1 MMEIFFE
8 IFEVFKD
15 WLAYIGSA
23 FIVGG
28 AFYLRK
34 KSYAPDIASFAT
46 TTGIGFTFLGIVIAV
61 HSLSGLGES
70 DIKSEL
76 DKLLTGIYVAF
87 VPSIAGVIVAVIT
100 HVAPH
105 VAPNLFPSP
114 PIDEKTKPS
123 GVDEQILQEIQRL
136 NKNITGSDETSLITQ
151 LEKFQSAVTEKQED
165 LVNEFQ
171 GLSKQIAEK
180 IIDALSESMKELNK
194 KLSEEF
200 CGHFGRFADVFPKLL
215 DWQENYRKTIEDT
228 QKQLQAQSAHLQ
240 EMINTLGSSSEAFA
254 GIAGHIENISNFA
267 SNLEAKTDD
276 LIVGLTSAAASIK
289 EIKVD
294 SEKLQSA
301 AEQLSNV
308 MQSQVAHTEKQN
320 QLLNEIVA
328 TMDKAA
334 DAVKGAA
341 DNVGE
346 IGKTNEQLRQH
357 VDSMRDA
364 MRTVS
369 SLRGGVEEFAAA
381 LPQKATAI
389 EKSMQDITDAALKQL
404 ASNLRGISE
413 ALVNDYMAVHNAIRQ
428 IREHHER
435 KK

>member
-23 FIVGG
+23 SIVGG
-28 AFYLRK
+28 AFYLRQ

-100 HVAPH
+100 HVKPSW
-105 VAPNLFPSP
+105 FPSP

-136 NKNITGSDETSLITQ
+136 NKNITGSGETSLITR
-151 LEKFQSAVTEKQED
+151 LEKFQLAVTEKQED
-165 LVNEFQ
+165 LVKEFQ
-171 GLSKQIAEK
+171 GLSKQIADK
-180 IIDALSESMKELNK
+180 IIDALSESMKELNQ
-194 KLSEEF
+194 KLGEQF
-200 CGHFGRFADVFPKLL
+200 GDNFGRFADVIPKLL
-215 DWQENYRKTIEDT
+215 EWQENYRKTIEDT
-228 QKQLQAQSAHLQ
+228 QEQLQAQSTHLQ

-267 SNLEAKTDD
+267 SNLKAKTDD
-276 LIVGLTSAAASIK
+276 LIVGLTSAADSIEK
-289 EIKVD
+289 IRVD
-294 SEKLQSA
+294 SGKLQSA
-301 AEQLSNV
+301 AEQFSNV

-328 TMDKAA
+328 TMGKAA
-334 DAVKGAA
+334 DAVKDAA

-346 IGKTNEQLRQH
+346 IGKTNEQLRKH

-389 EKSMQDITDAALKQL
+389 EKSMQDITDATLKQL